1 MSRGALS
8 LRISRRALIGS
19 GAAASLFAAS
29 GLGEGAVAQTGGVL
43 RIAVPD
49 GAAFERLIAP
59 GAVFDCL
66 TEMDGDGALR
76 GELAEAWQV
85 KDAGRVWTVRL
96 REEAV
101 FHDGTPVR
109 AADVTQTLRPHAR
122 AGGRLANVRNLR
134 GAGPRQVSFV
144 LHAPDPQFPMVLA
157 DPALVIRP
165 GGQRGDVGSGL
176 YRVAERGPGA
186 RLKLE
191 RVADHPRAGRA
202 GRFARIEILRLPDP
216 DDRLAALTSG
226 RVDAA
231 FGLPASAARDVAR
244 LRRFRLTEIEGPDG
258 TPMVAG
264 HVARLRGLDG
274 RDPFRIA
281 ERGFFV

>member
-1 MSRGALS
+1 MSRALD

-29 GLGEGAVAQTGGVL
+29 GLGAEPAAQAGGAL

-49 GAAFERLIAP
+49 GDMFRRLIAP

-66 TEMDGDGALR
+66 CEVDADGALR
-76 GELAEAWQV
+76 GELAEVWQS
-85 KDAGRVWTVRL
+85 KEAGRVWTLRL
-96 REEAV
+96 RRGAV
-101 FHDGTPVR
+101 FHDGAPVR
-109 AADVTQTLRPHAR
+109 AADLTKSLRRHAKADGVLR
-122 AGGRLANVRNLR
+122 NVRSLR
-134 GAGPRQVSFV
+134 RSGTGQVTFTLHGA
-144 LHAPDPQFPMVLA
+144 DPQFPMVLA
-157 DPALVIRP
+157 DPALVIRR
-165 GGQRGDVGSGL
+165 GGAAGDVGTGA

-191 RVADHPRAGRA
+191 RVPDHPKAARA
-202 GRFARIEILRLPDP
+202 GRFARIEILRLEDAG
-216 DDRLAALTSG
+216 DRLVALTSG

-231 FGLPASAARDVAR
+231 FGLPLAEAREASR
-244 LRRFRLTEIEGPDG
+244 LRRLRLTRFNGPDG
-258 TPMVAG
+258 APVIAG

-281 ERGFFV
+281 ERGFFA